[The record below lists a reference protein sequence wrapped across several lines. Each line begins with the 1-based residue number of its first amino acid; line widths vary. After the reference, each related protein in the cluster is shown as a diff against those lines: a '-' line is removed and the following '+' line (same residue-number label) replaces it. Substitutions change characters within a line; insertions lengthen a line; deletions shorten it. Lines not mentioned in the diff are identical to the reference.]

1 MYVYIHIYTILLR
14 YFDLPSITL
23 RQTVAVQR
31 PSSNAHLHN
40 GSIRFLRSRERL
52 PILYRAQ
59 FRILCLISK
68 SLYTYFRKYISNPSF
83 DHSFR
88 NILFIAI
95 IKGLRI
101 ITFGNKVSKCYSL
114 SSIFILKIS
123 DTDRLRQSILPLKRF
138 IK

>member
-59 FRILCLISK
+59 FRILCLIS
-68 SLYTYFRKYISNPSF
+68 S
-83 DHSFR
+83 
-88 NILFIAI
+88 LFI
-95 IKGLRI
+95 RI
-101 ITFGNKVSKCYSL
+101 FENIFLTQASTIRFEISFL
-114 SSIFILKIS
+114 S
-123 DTDRLRQSILPLKRF
+123 Q
-138 IK
+138 